1 MWVNET
7 FVVKVILVTITD
19 TSSLTTNEAM
29 GFPGISIP
37 MKIIVMTYFH
47 MQRVSKTTTV
57 FFLLMEKTKNTHSY
71 YLQVT
76 NQVWKN

>member
-19 TSSLTTNEAM
+19 TSSLTTNETM
-29 GFPGISIP
+29 GFPGISIA

-47 MQRVSKTTTV
+47 MQRGSKTTSV
-57 FFLLMEKTKNTHSY
+57 FFLLMEKTKNTYSY

-76 NQVWKN
+76 NQVSKN